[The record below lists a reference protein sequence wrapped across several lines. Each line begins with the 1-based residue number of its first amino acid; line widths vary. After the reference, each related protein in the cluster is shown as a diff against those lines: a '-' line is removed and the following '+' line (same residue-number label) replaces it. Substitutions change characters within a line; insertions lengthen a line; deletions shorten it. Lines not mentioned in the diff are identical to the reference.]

1 MSNYPYTLVEF
12 KDSPEAA
19 GHPLHKAGHIYING
33 QEVLVE
39 KGSVLLDF
47 GDDCMT
53 TVTLTLQP
61 NEIRFNK

>member
-1 MSNYPYTLVEF
+1 MSDYPRTIVEF
-12 KDSPEAA
+12 KDREGSESSPI
-19 GHPLHKAGHIYING
+19 HKVSRVHING

-39 KGSVLLDF
+39 RGSILLDF
-47 GDDCMT
+47 GENEAT